1 MSRGSF
7 PACNPEAICRV
18 IQTVGTTVHG
28 GVEDDIIIDAA
39 GLRITVVSFT
49 TQD

>member
-1 MSRGSF
+1 MSRGNR

-18 IQTVGTTVHG
+18 ILTSRNNIHG

-39 GLRITVVSFT
+39 GLRITAVNFT
-49 TQD
+49 T